1 MNSTCGLGVHSFTSA
16 RPDWSEDVLGRAA
29 FVYSQGTA
37 SVVQGACKDWL
48 STFRCAIDTVPIE
61 CHAAHVVLI
70 MGFTAHGFSAN
81 DMSYHQASIARAA
94 LIASTVHWL
103 TMKGMTILQAS

>member
-1 MNSTCGLGVHSFTSA
+1 M
-16 RPDWSEDVLGRAA
+16 LGRAA

-61 CHAAHVVLI
+61 CHAAHLVLI

-81 DMSYHQASIARAA
+81 DMSYHQAAIDRAA
-94 LIASTVHWL
+94 LIASTVHGF
-103 TMKGMTILQAS
+103 TMKGMTILEASSIDVASPNIAQR